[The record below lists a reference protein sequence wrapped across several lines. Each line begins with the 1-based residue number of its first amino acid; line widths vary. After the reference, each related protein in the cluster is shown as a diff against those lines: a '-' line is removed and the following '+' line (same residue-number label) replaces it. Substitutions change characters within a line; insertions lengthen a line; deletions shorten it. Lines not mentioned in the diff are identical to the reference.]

1 MQIIIDHTLKE
12 NYSQENKIIFTE
24 AVLLNFVFMVYI
36 TTPMSKQKKQTKSG
50 TGLQGQINLQNSFA
64 PFNPPRITV
73 TCLAR
78 NVVDS
83 IKTQVGLGPNPQ

>member
-12 NYSQENKIIFTE
+12 NYAQENKIIFTE
-24 AVLLNFVFMVYI
+24 ATAHKRKTVLLNFVFMVY
-36 TTPMSKQKKQTKSG
+36 QTKSG
-50 TGLQGQINLQNSFA
+50 TGVQGQTNVQNSFA

-73 TCLAR
+73 TSLAR